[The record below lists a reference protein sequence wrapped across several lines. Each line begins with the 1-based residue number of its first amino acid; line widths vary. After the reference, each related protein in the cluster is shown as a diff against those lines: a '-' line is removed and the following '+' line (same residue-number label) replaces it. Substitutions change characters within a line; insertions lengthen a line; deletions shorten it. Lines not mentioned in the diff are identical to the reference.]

1 MTCQLKFLPD
11 SATLESVTNGE
22 VEMVATRSEK
32 GRFVKGGP
40 AGPGR
45 PKRTDYTELLRATLT
60 KEDAT
65 EIFKKAIHQAK
76 EGNHA
81 ARSWVCSFLMS
92 PAPKTLK
99 LEHEEQTDARRMMD
113 AIVAVIL
120 EAQLVEIQK
129 VMRDRKE

>member
-1 MTCQLKFLPD
+1 MI
-11 SATLESVTNGE
+11 ERVTNGE
-22 VEMVATRSEK
+22 DDMVAIRSVK
-32 GRFVKGGP
+32 GRFVTGGP
-40 AGPGR
+40 PGPGR
-45 PKRTDYTELLRATLT
+45 PKRTDYTELLRAALS

-113 AIVAVIL
+113 AIVAVIP
-120 EAQLVEIQK
+120 ESQLVEIQ
-129 VMRDRKE
+129 RFLLDQKE

>member
-1 MTCQLKFLPD
+1 MI
-11 SATLESVTNGE
+11 ERVTNGE
-22 VEMVATRSEK
+22 DDLVAIRSVK
-32 GRFVKGGP
+32 GRFVTGGP
-40 AGPGR
+40 PGPGR
-45 PKRTDYTELLRATLT
+45 PKRTDYTELLRAALS

-113 AIVAVIL
+113 AIVAVIP
-120 EAQLVEIQK
+120 ESQLVEIQ
-129 VMRDRKE
+129 RFLLDQKE